1 MNSAKLDNY
10 INKTMKRY
18 QVGKKIP
25 GIALGLIKDGKLINI
40 FGVGEITLKSKK
52 VPDANSV
59 FRIASMT
66 KSFTATAILLLRD
79 RDLLRLDDPI
89 TKYLPWTKNIG
100 LPEDSSEILIRDL
113 LTMGAGFPT
122 DDPWGDRQE
131 DMSYPELDYLVSK
144 GISFARQPKTGFE
157 YSNLGYALLGR
168 VVSIASGVDYFD
180 FIKKEIFNKLAM
192 KVTTFDE
199 REATKD
205 VKVDGYAQYDQ
216 GLTLQAI
223 TYPGSFSAMGGISS
237 SINDLVSW
245 VAHFQSA
252 WKVKTKSVLKIS
264 SVREMQEPQRHIS
277 TVMLKDINLKRSK
290 TITTSYGFGLF
301 IDEDSL
307 LGRFV
312 SHSGGYP
319 GFGSHMRWH
328 PQSGYGVIALGN
340 LTYAPMNELA
350 TEVMNKIVVEVN
362 ALPATKELD
371 IWESTQKAVETVV
384 RLLNKW
390 DENNADKNFAMNV
403 DMDKPREDREKEFKK
418 VNTKLG
424 KFKIKDIKSDSPA
437 TAKAELKG
445 SKGSIFVEVQMSPE
459 KDNKIQKITFMKK

>member
-1 MNSAKLDNY
+1 
-10 INKTMKRY
+10 
-18 QVGKKIP
+18 
-25 GIALGLIKDGKLINI
+25 
-40 FGVGEITLKSKK
+40 
-52 VPDANSV
+52 
-59 FRIASMT
+59 
-66 KSFTATAILLLRD
+66 
-79 RDLLRLDDPI
+79 
-89 TKYLPWTKNIG
+89 
-100 LPEDSSEILIRDL
+100 
-113 LTMGAGFPT
+113 MGAGFPT

-131 DMSYPELDYLVSK
+131 EMSYEDFENLVSK
-144 GISFARQPKTGFE
+144 GISFAREPKTGFE

-168 VVSIASGVDYFD
+168 VVTVASGVDYFD
-180 FIKKEIFNKLAM
+180 FIKKEIFNELQM
-192 KVTTFDE
+192 NVTTFNE
-199 REATKD
+199 REPKKTN
-205 VKVDGYAQYDQ
+205 KVDGYAKYDK

-223 TYPGSFSAMGGISS
+223 TLPGSFSAMGGISS
-237 SINDLVSW
+237 SINDLTFW

-277 TVMLKDINLKRSK
+277 TVMLKDANLKKSK

-301 IDEDSL
+301 IDDDSL

-362 ALPATKELD
+362 ALPENKELD
-371 IWESTQKAVETVV
+371 IWKSTQKALETVV
-384 RLLNKW
+384 GLLNKW
-390 DENNADKNFAMNV
+390 DENIADKNFAMNV
-403 DMDKPREDREKEFKK
+403 DMDKPRADRVKEFKK

-424 KFKIKDIKSDSPA
+424 KFKVKDIKSDSPA

-459 KDNKIQKITFMKK
+459 KDNKIQKITFMNK

>member
-10 INKTMKRY
+10 INKTMKQY

-25 GIALGLIKDGKLINI
+25 GIALGLIKDGKLINTY
-40 FGVGEITLKSKK
+40 GVGVISLGAKK

-168 VVSIASGVDYFD
+168 VVTVASGVDYFD
-180 FIKKEIFNKLAM
+180 FIKKEIFNELAM

-199 REATKD
+199 REPTKD

-277 TVMLKDINLKRSK
+277 TVMLIDINLKKSK

-301 IDEDSL
+301 IDDDSL

-371 IWESTQKAVETVV
+371 IWNSTQKAVETVV

-390 DENNADKNFAMNV
+390 DENIADKNFAMNV

>member
-1 MNSAKLDNY
+1 MKSEKLAKF
-10 INKTMKRY
+10 ITKTIKRY
-18 QVGKKIP
+18 QADKKIP
-25 GIALGLIKDGKLINI
+25 GIALGLIKDGKLINV
-40 FGVGEITLKSKK
+40 FGVGEISLKTKK

-79 RDLLRLDDPI
+79 RGLLRLDDPI
-89 TKYLPWTKNIG
+89 TKYLPWTKNLG
-100 LPEDSSEILIRDL
+100 LPENSSEILLRDL

-131 DMSYPELDYLVSK
+131 GMSYEDFENLVSK

-168 VVSIASGVDYFD
+168 VVSVASGVDYFD
-180 FIKKEIFNKLAM
+180 FVKKEILNELDM

-199 REATKD
+199 REPKKAN
-205 VKVDGYAQYDQ
+205 KVDGYAKYDK

-223 TYPGSFSAMGGISS
+223 THPGSFSAMGGISS
-237 SINDLVSW
+237 SINDLTFW

-277 TVMLKDINLKRSK
+277 TVMLKDANLKKSK
-290 TITTSYGFGLF
+290 TVTTSYGFGLF
-301 IDEDSL
+301 IDDDSL

-350 TEVMNKIVVEVN
+350 TEVMNKIVIEVN
-362 ALPATKELD
+362 ALPENIELD
-371 IWESTQKAVETVV
+371 IWKSTQNAVETVV
-384 RLLNKW
+384 GLLNQW
-390 DENNADKNFAMNV
+390 DEKVADKNFAMNV
-403 DMDKPREDREKEFKK
+403 DMDKPRQDRVKEFKK
-418 VNTKLG
+418 VKAKLG
-424 KFKIKDIKSDSPA
+424 KFKVKDVKSDSPA

-445 SKGSIFVEVQMSPE
+445 SKNSIFVEVQMSPE

>member
-1 MNSAKLDNY
+1 MKNAKLDKY
-10 INKTMKRY
+10 INKTIKRY
-18 QVGKKIP
+18 QTDKKIP
-25 GIALGLIKDGKLINI
+25 GIALGLIKDGKLINV
-40 FGVGEITLKSKK
+40 FGVGEITLKTKK

-79 RDLLRLDDPI
+79 RGLLRLDDPI

-100 LPEDSSEILIRDL
+100 LPENSSEILLRDL

-131 DMSYPELDYLVSK
+131 DMSYEDFENLVSK
-144 GISFARQPKTGFE
+144 GISIAREAKTGFE

-168 VVSIASGVDYFD
+168 VVSVASGVDYFD
-180 FIKKEIFNKLAM
+180 FIKKEIFNELDM

-199 REATKD
+199 REPKKAN
-205 VKVDGYAQYDQ
+205 KVDGYAKYDK
-216 GLTLQAI
+216 GL
-223 TYPGSFSAMGGISS
+223 
-237 SINDLVSW
+237 NDLTSW

-252 WKVKTKSVLKIS
+252 WKVKAKSVLKIS

-277 TVMLKDINLKRSK
+277 TVMLKDANLKKSK
-290 TITTSYGFGLF
+290 TVTTSYGFGLF
-301 IDEDSL
+301 IDDDSL

-350 TEVMNKIVVEVN
+350 TEVMNKIVVEVD
-362 ALPATKELD
+362 ALPENKELD
-371 IWESTQKAVETVV
+371 IWKSTQNALDLVV
-384 RLLNKW
+384 GLLNKW
-390 DENNADKNFAMNV
+390 DEKVADKNFAMNV
-403 DMDKPREDREKEFKK
+403 DMDKPREERVKEFKK
-418 VNTKLG
+418 VKTKLG
-424 KFKIKDIKSDSPA
+424 KFKVKDIKSDSPA

-445 SKGSIFVEVQMSPE
+445 SKNSIFVEVQMSPE

>member
-1 MNSAKLDNY
+1 MNSVKLDNY

-40 FGVGEITLKSKK
+40 FGVGEIALKSKK

-79 RDLLRLDDPI
+79 RGLLRLDDPI
-89 TKYLPWTKNIG
+89 TKYLPWTKTLG
-100 LPEDSSEILIRDL
+100 LPENSSEILLRDL

-131 DMSYPELDYLVSK
+131 DMSCPELDYLVSK
-144 GISFARQPKTGFE
+144 GISFAREAKTGFE

-168 VVSIASGVDYFD
+168 VITVASGVDYFD
-180 FIKKEIFNKLAM
+180 FIKKEIFNELQM

-199 REATKD
+199 REPKKTD
-205 VKVDGYAQYDQ
+205 KVDGYAKYDQ

-223 TYPGSFSAMGGISS
+223 TLPGSFSAMGGISS
-237 SINDLVSW
+237 SITDLVSW

-252 WKVKTKSVLKIS
+252 WKIKTKSVLKIS

-277 TVMLKDINLKRSK
+277 TVMLKDKNLKKPK

-371 IWESTQKAVETVV
+371 IWKSTQKAVETVV

-390 DENNADKNFAMNV
+390 DENIADKNFAMNV
-403 DMDKPREDREKEFKK
+403 DMDKPRADRVKEFKK

-424 KFKIKDIKSDSPA
+424 KFKVKDIKSDSPA

-445 SKGSIFVEVQMSPE
+445 SKSSIFVEVQMSPE

>member
-1 MNSAKLDNY
+1 MK
-10 INKTMKRY
+10 IEVFIQKTLKKY
-18 QVGKKIP
+18 QSDKKIP
-25 GIALGLIKDGKLINI
+25 GIALGLIKDGKLINV

-52 VPDANSV
+52 VPDGNSV

-79 RDLLRLDDPI
+79 RGLLRLDDPI
-89 TKYLPWTKNIG
+89 TKYLPWTKNLG
-100 LPEDSSEILIRDL
+100 LPENSSEILLRDL

-131 DMSYPELDYLVSK
+131 EMSYEDFENLVSK
-144 GISFARQPKTGFE
+144 GISFAREAKTGFE

-168 VVSIASGVDYFD
+168 VVTMASGVDYFD
-180 FIKKEIFNKLAM
+180 FIKKEIFNELQM

-199 REATKD
+199 REPKKTD
-205 VKVDGYAQYDQ
+205 KVDGYAKYDK

-277 TVMLKDINLKRSK
+277 TVMLKDKNLKK
-290 TITTSYGFGLF
+290 TITTGYGFGLF
-301 IDEDSL
+301 IDDDSL

-350 TEVMNKIVVEVN
+350 TEVMNKIVVEIN
-362 ALPATKELD
+362 ALPENKELD
-371 IWESTQKAVETVV
+371 IWKSTQKAVETVV
-384 RLLNKW
+384 GLLNKW
-390 DENNADKNFAMNV
+390 DENIADKNFAMNV
-403 DMDKPREDREKEFKK
+403 DMDKPRADRVKEFKK

-424 KFKIKDIKSDSPA
+424 KFKVKDIKSDSPA
-437 TAKAELKG
+437 TAKVELKG
-445 SKGSIFVEVQMSPE
+445 SNSSIFVEVQMSPE
-459 KDNKIQKITFMKK
+459 KDNRIQKITFTKK

>member
-1 MNSAKLDNY
+1 MIIEPFIKKTL
-10 INKTMKRY
+10 NKN
-18 QVGKKIP
+18 QSDKKIP
-25 GIALGLIKDGKLINI
+25 GIALGLIKDGKLINV
-40 FGVGEITLKSKK
+40 FGVGEIALKSKK

-180 FIKKEIFNKLAM
+180 FIKKEIFNELDM

-199 REATKD
+199 REPTKD

-277 TVMLKDINLKRSK
+277 TVMLKDINLKKSK

-371 IWESTQKAVETVV
+371 IWNSTQKAVETVV

-390 DENNADKNFAMNV
+390 DENIADKNFAMNV

-418 VNTKLG
+418 VNTKLANS
-424 KFKIKDIKSDSPA
+424 KSRTLSQIPQLQLRLNL
-437 TAKAELKG
+437 KAQRVL
-445 SKGSIFVEVQMSPE
+445 FL
-459 KDNKIQKITFMKK
+459 

>member
-1 MNSAKLDNY
+1 
-10 INKTMKRY
+10 
-18 QVGKKIP
+18 
-25 GIALGLIKDGKLINI
+25 
-40 FGVGEITLKSKK
+40 
-52 VPDANSV
+52 
-59 FRIASMT
+59 
-66 KSFTATAILLLRD
+66 
-79 RDLLRLDDPI
+79 
-89 TKYLPWTKNIG
+89 
-100 LPEDSSEILIRDL
+100 
-113 LTMGAGFPT
+113 
-122 DDPWGDRQE
+122 
-131 DMSYPELDYLVSK
+131 MSYEDFENLVSK
-144 GISFARQPKTGFE
+144 GISFAREAKTGFE

-168 VVSIASGVDYFD
+168 VVTVASGVDYFD
-180 FIKKEIFNKLAM
+180 FIKKEIFNELQM

-199 REATKD
+199 REPKKTD
-205 VKVDGYAQYDQ
+205 KVDGYAKYDK

-223 TYPGSFSAMGGISS
+223 TLPGSFSAMGGISS

-277 TVMLKDINLKRSK
+277 TVMLKDKNLKKPK

-301 IDEDSL
+301 IDDDSL

-362 ALPATKELD
+362 ALPENKELD
-371 IWESTQKAVETVV
+371 IWKSTQKAVETVV
-384 RLLNKW
+384 GLLNKW
-390 DENNADKNFAMNV
+390 DENIADKNFSMNV
-403 DMDKPREDREKEFKK
+403 DMDKPRADRIKEFQK
-418 VNTKLG
+418 VKAKLG
-424 KFKIKDIKSDSPA
+424 KFKVKDIKSDSPA

-445 SKGSIFVEVQMSPE
+445 SKSSIFVEVQMSPE
-459 KDNKIQKITFMKK
+459 KDNRIQKITFMKK

>member
-10 INKTMKRY
+10 INKTMKQY

-25 GIALGLIKDGKLINI
+25 GIALGLIKDGKLINTY
-40 FGVGEITLKSKK
+40 GVGVISLGAKK

-168 VVSIASGVDYFD
+168 VVTVASGVDYFD
-180 FIKKEIFNKLAM
+180 FIKKEIFNELAM

-199 REATKD
+199 REPTKD

-277 TVMLKDINLKRSK
+277 TVMLKDINLKKSK

-350 TEVMNKIVVEVN
+350 TEVMNKIVVEVK

-390 DENNADKNFAMNV
+390 DENIADKNFAMNV

>member
-10 INKTMKRY
+10 INKTMKQY

-25 GIALGLIKDGKLINI
+25 GIALGLIKDGKLINTY
-40 FGVGEITLKSKK
+40 GVGKISLGAKK

-180 FIKKEIFNKLAM
+180 FIKKEIFNELAM

-199 REATKD
+199 REPTKD

-252 WKVKTKSVLKIS
+252 WKVKTRSVLKIS

-277 TVMLKDINLKRSK
+277 TVMLKDINLKKSK

-350 TEVMNKIVVEVN
+350 TEVMNKIVVEVK

-371 IWESTQKAVETVV
+371 IWKSTQKAVETVV

-390 DENNADKNFAMNV
+390 DENIADKNFAMNV

>member
-1 MNSAKLDNY
+1 MK
-10 INKTMKRY
+10 IEPFIKKTLKKY
-18 QVGKKIP
+18 QSDKKIP
-25 GIALGLIKDGKLINI
+25 GIALGLIKDGKLINTY
-40 FGVGEITLKSKK
+40 GVGEITLGAKK

-180 FIKKEIFNKLAM
+180 FIKKEIFNELAM

-199 REATKD
+199 REPTKD

-277 TVMLKDINLKRSK
+277 TVMLKDINLKKSK
-290 TITTSYGFGLF
+290 TITTNYGFGLF

-350 TEVMNKIVVEVN
+350 TEVMNKIVVEVK

-390 DENNADKNFAMNV
+390 DENIADKNFAMNV

>member
-1 MNSAKLDNY
+1 MNSMKLDNY
-10 INKTMKRY
+10 IYKTLKQY

-79 RDLLRLDDPI
+79 RGLLRLDDPI
-89 TKYLPWTKNIG
+89 IKYLPWTKNIG

-168 VVSIASGVDYFD
+168 VVSVASGVDYFD
-180 FIKKEIFNKLAM
+180 FIKKEIFNELAM

-199 REATKD
+199 REPTKD

-277 TVMLKDINLKRSK
+277 TVMLKDINLKKSK

-350 TEVMNKIVVEVN
+350 TEVMNKIVVEVK

-371 IWESTQKAVETVV
+371 IWNSTQKAVETVV

-390 DENNADKNFAMNV
+390 DENIADKNFAMNV

-424 KFKIKDIKSDSPA
+424 KFKVKDIKSDSPA